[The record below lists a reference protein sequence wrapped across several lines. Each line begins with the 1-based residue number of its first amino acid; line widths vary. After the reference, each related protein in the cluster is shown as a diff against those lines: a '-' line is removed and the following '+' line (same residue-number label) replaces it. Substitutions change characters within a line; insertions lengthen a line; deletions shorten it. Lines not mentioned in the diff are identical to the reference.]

1 MTALLNRRGGTHVQR
16 HHISNLPYALNIK
29 RTKSLKTNQ
38 RQARETHLR
47 WKETVKLF
55 AKGTEQLQVVLHGL
69 LHPAAI
75 FTPLM
80 SALVL

>member
-1 MTALLNRRGGTHVQR
+1 MTTLLNRRGETR
-16 HHISNLPYALNIK
+16 TETDTNLPYALNIK
-29 RTKSLKTNQ
+29 RIKSLKTNQ
-38 RQARETHLR
+38 RQAHETHLR

-55 AKGTEQLQVVLHGL
+55 AKGTEQLQVVLHVL

-80 SALVL
+80 SA